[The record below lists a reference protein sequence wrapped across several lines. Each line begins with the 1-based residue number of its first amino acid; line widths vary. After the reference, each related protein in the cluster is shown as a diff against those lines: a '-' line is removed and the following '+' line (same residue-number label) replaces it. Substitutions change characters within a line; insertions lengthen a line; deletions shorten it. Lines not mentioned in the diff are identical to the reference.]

1 MSVSASN
8 PFTPSFG
15 TTPPLLVGR
24 DDAITAFAEALDTG
38 VGDPYRAMLLTG
50 TRGSGKTVLLNAL
63 EDQARQRGWAVVSQT
78 ARPGMLAEMV
88 DTRLPRAAIDALG
101 QHQNSTITGA
111 SATVFGV
118 GASITRNLNTDA
130 GPDPDLR
137 DRLFHL
143 ADTMDQTNQA
153 GVLISIDEVHRSALD
168 DLRVI
173 AQEVQH
179 AFREGRQVAFISAGL
194 PESVSDLLNE
204 HVLTFLRRA
213 ERYTLGPVDDSDVAD
228 ALATPI
234 TRLGHHITD
243 EALEIATAG
252 TGGYPYLIQTVGYES
267 WRLARDGTTIT
278 AEHARTGVE
287 SARRRVGRLV
297 HDPTLAALS
306 AIDKSYLVAMA
317 VDEGPSRTGDIAH
330 RIGQTPQYAGTYR
343 KRLLAHGI
351 ITSPRHGYVD
361 FTLPY
366 LREYLREHAATQTL
380 T

>member
-1 MSVSASN
+1 MSASN

-24 DDAITAFAEALDTG
+24 DDAIHAFAEALDTG

-50 TRGSGKTVLLNAL
+50 TRGSGKTVLLNAM

-78 ARPGMLAEMV
+78 TRTGMLEEMIE
-88 DTRLPRAAIDALG
+88 TRLPRAAIDALG
-101 QHQNSTITGA
+101 RRNRSMVTGA
-111 SATVFGV
+111 SATAFGV
-118 GASITRNLNTDA
+118 GASITRDVQPDT
-130 GPDPDLR
+130 GPEPDLR
-137 DRLFHL
+137 DRLFAL
-143 ADTMDQTNQA
+143 ADTLDETNQA

-173 AQEVQH
+173 VQEIQH

-204 HVLTFLRRA
+204 NVLTFLRRA
-213 ERYTLGPVDDSDVAD
+213 ERYSLGPVDDSDVAD

-234 TRLGHHITD
+234 ARLGHDITD
-243 EALEIATAG
+243 DALDIATSG

-267 WRLARDGTTIT
+267 WKLARSSTTIT
-278 AEHARTGVE
+278 AEHARKGVE
-287 SARRRVGRLV
+287 AARRRVGRLV

-317 VDEGPSRTGDIAH
+317 VDDGPSKTGDIAR

-343 KRLLAHGI
+343 KRLLEHGI
-351 ITSPRHGYVD
+351 INNPRYGYVD

-366 LREYLREHAATQTL
+366 LREYLREHAATEAL

>member
-1 MSVSASN
+1 MVATPSN

-24 DDAITAFAEALDTG
+24 DEAIWAFAEALDTG

-78 ARPGMLAEMV
+78 ARSGMLAEMV
-88 DTRLPRAAIDALG
+88 QTRLPRAAIDALG
-101 QHQNSTITGA
+101 RQDRSNVTGA
-111 SATVFGV
+111 SASAFGV
-118 GASITRNLNTDA
+118 GASITREVHPA
-130 GPDPDLR
+130 EGPEPDLR
-137 DRLFHL
+137 DRLFDL
-143 ADTMDQTNQA
+143 ADMLDEKNRA
-153 GVLISIDEVHRSALD
+153 GVLISIDEIHRSALD

-204 HVLTFLRRA
+204 NVLTFLRRA
-213 ERYTLGPVDDSDVAD
+213 ERYSLGPVDDSDVAD

-234 TRLGHHITD
+234 ARLGHDITD
-243 EALEIATAG
+243 EALDIATAG

-278 AEHARTGVE
+278 ADHARTGVDA
-287 SARRRVGRLV
+287 ARRRVGRLV

-317 VDEGPSRTGDIAH
+317 VDDGPSNTGDIAR
-330 RIGQTPQYAGTYR
+330 RISQTPQYAGTYR
-343 KRLLAHGI
+343 KRLLEHGLI
-351 ITSPRHGYVD
+351 RSPGRGYVD

-366 LREYLREHAATQTL
+366 LREYLREHAATQTM